1 MNDKLFFSSKAL
13 NTQFKINVPDFSK
26 LDQLSYINIQK
37 NMPFVYYNFGLA
49 LYQAN
54 KYNEAYE
61 ILLSV
66 SENFIDLPS
75 VLIFLFNFSY
85 KD

>member
-1 MNDKLFFSSKAL
+1 
-13 NTQFKINVPDFSK
+13 
-26 LDQLSYINIQK
+26 
-37 NMPFVYYNFGLA
+37 MPFVYYNFGLA

>member
-1 MNDKLFFSSKAL
+1 
-13 NTQFKINVPDFSK
+13 
-26 LDQLSYINIQK
+26 
-37 NMPFVYYNFGLA
+37 MPFVYYNFGLA
-49 LYQAN
+49 LYQAK

-75 VLIFLFNFSY
+75 VRIVSSKFL
-85 KD
+85 